1 MTQLRES
8 REKPGSAREVRDH
21 CHGDSNSVYSQT
33 TGHSFLSAIG
43 GISWLQSAIAEV
55 GMLVDLLLPR
65 VAQVPEIGGEM
76 GLWSETPE
84 MGMMTTEVATKL

>member
-1 MTQLRES
+1 M
-8 REKPGSAREVRDH
+8 
-21 CHGDSNSVYSQT
+21 YSQT

-84 MGMMTTEVATKL
+84 MGMMTTDVATKL

>member
-1 MTQLRES
+1 
-8 REKPGSAREVRDH
+8 
-21 CHGDSNSVYSQT
+21 
-33 TGHSFLSAIG
+33 
-43 GISWLQSAIAEV
+43 
-55 GMLVDLLLPR
+55 MLVDLLLPR

>member
-1 MTQLRES
+1 M
-8 REKPGSAREVRDH
+8 
-21 CHGDSNSVYSQT
+21 YSQT

-43 GISWLQSAIAEV
+43 GTSWLQSAIAEV

-84 MGMMTTEVATKL
+84 MGMMTTEVATKLGADASHCQKLPGSL